1 MKINEIKEL
10 LQQDEISKE
19 VLAEL
24 RNDERSGVK
33 KLLSSYDKMQ
43 EKKLFYK
50 KEYEKKYNYCSE
62 LSMGMS
68 NDYIEALKN
77 GATILRIGSKLYW

>member
-19 VLAEL
+19 VLEKL
-24 RNDERSGVK
+24 RTDDRSGVK
-33 KLLSSYDKMQ
+33 KLLSSYDKRQ

-50 KEYEKKYNYCSE
+50 RVRKK
-62 LSMGMS
+62 
-68 NDYIEALKN
+68 I
-77 GATILRIGSKLYW
+77 IL

>member
-19 VLAEL
+19 VLEEL

-33 KLLSSYDKMQ
+33 KLLSSYDKIQ

-50 KEYEKKYNYCSE
+50 KEYEKKSFYEN
-62 LSMGMS
+62 
-68 NDYIEALKN
+68 
-77 GATILRIGSKLYW
+77 

>member
-19 VLAEL
+19 VLEEL

-33 KLLSSYDKMQ
+33 KLLSSYDKRQ
-43 EKKLFYK
+43 EKRVRK
-50 KEYEKKYNYCSE
+50 K
-62 LSMGMS
+62 
-68 NDYIEALKN
+68 I
-77 GATILRIGSKLYW
+77 IL

>member
-19 VLAEL
+19 VLEKL
-24 RNDERSGVK
+24 RTDDRSGVK

-50 KEYEKKYNYCSE
+50 KEYEKKSFYE
-62 LSMGMS
+62 KS
-68 NDYIEALKN
+68 NFIYRWYAWPCFML
-77 GATILRIGSKLYW
+77 